1 MYEDIYSPDETIR
14 KIIGKNKIKYSV
26 MSNLI
31 DGDIRDLR
39 SFVINGDSI
48 LIELHKFLD
57 KNKDVSGYT
66 YMEVI
71 SSSIINIIAHYRYYF
86 SINGWYPKIFFLAD
100 RSDENNTIRES
111 MEVVSMILKY
121 IDNTYF
127 IDTTNLSTGVIIK
140 YFLKPIKENL
150 ILTRDDFDIMHLSNN
165 TYVLRANKDKSKF
178 YSSDNWQEVLTSNY
192 DESYSEISHGLINMI
207 LCFSGAHG
215 RPSVKGLGYRTM
227 LKKLSKAISENKIF
241 NGYYSSIHDFID
253 DMGNLFKKYDLSNA
267 ISNFNEFD
275 VNSNYTKFITKATEK
290 RLDNYIEDKFSKKD
304 LMMLNTRYF
313 TGFNSLMLEELMTR
327 PISDNPKSK
336 W

>member
-31 DGDIRDLR
+31 EGDIHNLKT
-39 SFVINGDSI
+39 FIINGDSI

-57 KNKDVSGYT
+57 QNKDISGYE

-86 SINGWYPKIFFLAD
+86 SLNGWYPKIFFLAD
-100 RSDENNTIRES
+100 RNDDNSTIRES

-140 YFLKPIKENL
+140 YFLKTNKENL
-150 ILTRDDFDIMHLSNN
+150 ILTRDDFDIMHISKS
-165 TYVLRANKDKSKF
+165 TCILRSNKDKSKF
-178 YSSDNWQEVLTSNY
+178 YSYHNWQEVLIKNY
-192 DESYSEISHGLINMI
+192 QDEYSTISHELINMI

-215 RPSVKGLGYRTM
+215 RAGVKGLGYRTM
-227 LKKLSKAISENKIF
+227 LKKLANKISKSEIV
-241 NGYYSSIHDFID
+241 NGSYSSIHDFIH
-253 DMGNLFKKYDLSNA
+253 DMGDSFKKYDLSNA
-267 ISNFNEFD
+267 IANFSEFD
-275 VNSNYTKFITKATEK
+275 VNTNYSKFITKATEK

-327 PISDNPKSK
+327 PISDKGKSK